1 MAVCLDIP
9 YPTSHIPKANIFT
22 CWWISPQADSISANL
37 GERRLRCICQE
48 SNYIL
53 RSRQVFFQAAYLLTY
68 TRHRNRMCA
77 RKWILP
83 SSSENK
89 SDFRIDIHSWKPRT
103 SLDLQKPA
111 LPSEPRIKDG
121 DCCQASVGARLA
133 SYCFC
138 KPTCRYRTQIINSW
152 KREVK
157 SNLYGDRFAAYLF
170 TWGFTGLFRKFQNF
184 WRSIDSLLA
193 AKTFQ
198 KILEGLLFFYC
209 RSFWRCY

>member
-1 MAVCLDIP
+1 MFPSCTFDPNIQTHMAVCLDIP

-37 GERRLRCICQE
+37 GKRRLRCICQE

-111 LPSEPRIKDG
+111 SPSEPRIKDG
-121 DCCQASVGARLA
+121 SCCQASVGARLA

-138 KPTCRYRTQIINSW
+138 KPTCKYRTQIIN
-152 KREVK
+152 
-157 SNLYGDRFAAYLF
+157 
-170 TWGFTGLFRKFQNF
+170 
-184 WRSIDSLLA
+184 
-193 AKTFQ
+193 
-198 KILEGLLFFYC
+198 
-209 RSFWRCY
+209 